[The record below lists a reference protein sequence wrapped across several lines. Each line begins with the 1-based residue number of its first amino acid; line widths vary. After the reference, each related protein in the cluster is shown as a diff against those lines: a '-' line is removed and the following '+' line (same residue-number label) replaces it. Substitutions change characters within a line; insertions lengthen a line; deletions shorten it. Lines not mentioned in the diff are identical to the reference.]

1 MYVYIVENILHIEL
15 YMYYMYVCMYVC
27 MYVYRGAAQVVLEVN
42 YLPANTDL
50 RCRFDPWVR
59 KSPWR
64 RRWQPTPVFLP
75 GKSDGWRSLAVYRLW
90 GLKESDTS
98 IGTQHVHVY
107 RNFCPAFLILYIKC
121 FESVLLTRSQKAGEK
136 IVRN

>member
-90 GLKESDTS
+90 CLKESDTS
-98 IGTQHVHVY
+98 IGT
-107 RNFCPAFLILYIKC
+107 
-121 FESVLLTRSQKAGEK
+121 
-136 IVRN
+136 

>member
-1 MYVYIVENILHIEL
+1 MF
-15 YMYYMYVCMYVC
+15 VCMYVC

-42 YLPANTDL
+42 YLPANTGDL

-90 GLKESDTS
+90 GLRVRH
-98 IGTQHVHVY
+98 IY
-107 RNFCPAFLILYIKC
+107 RDLACSCI
-121 FESVLLTRSQKAGEK
+121 
-136 IVRN
+136 